1 MQKIVTIYR
10 FNTPFL
16 NFKQERDG
24 LIGIQNN
31 ISDFVINFEWI
42 EILSEEEDVWDYM
55 KFKYKT
61 NNNLVKLNFYYLKV
75 YNWNY
80 YAPIFKL
87 DIFVDRLMLSEKIIV
102 WFLIN
107 IFECFDWLD
116 EREYLVDLDNSLY
129 YKKLF
134 RKIYPTH
141 DFIDLDSIKTEFEE
155 NKWNEVLENFIET
168 FSKKNYK
175 LTVEN
180 SEEYHKIHSIVL
192 YYIYLVYLLYQNIVD
207 SKNQLDY
214 LEEIDLW
221 DENHHKDLIQ
231 ERLKF
236 VNDMSIDNFKKYY
249 QRLEIFFN
257 LFK

>member
-1 MQKIVTIYR
+1 M
-10 FNTPFL
+10 
-16 NFKQERDG
+16 
-24 LIGIQNN
+24 
-31 ISDFVINFEWI
+31 
-42 EILSEEEDVWDYM
+42 
-55 KFKYKT
+55 
-61 NNNLVKLNFYYLKV
+61 
-75 YNWNY
+75 
-80 YAPIFKL
+80 
-87 DIFVDRLMLSEKIIV
+87 
-102 WFLIN
+102 
-107 IFECFDWLD
+107 D

-180 SEEYHKIHSIVL
+180 SEEYHKIHSIVF